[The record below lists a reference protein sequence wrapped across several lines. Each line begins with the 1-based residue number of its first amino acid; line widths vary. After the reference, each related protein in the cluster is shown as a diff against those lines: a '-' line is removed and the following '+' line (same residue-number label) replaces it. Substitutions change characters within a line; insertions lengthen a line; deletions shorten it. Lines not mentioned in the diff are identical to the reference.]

1 LTIYVT
7 PYIMVHNMNINDK
20 FTKMEQSVISELKE
34 VYDPVIMTEEEIHT
48 EFVRIS
54 NAIGIEAFEVKDI
67 CERWMREELL
77 LSLEQTNR
85 HILKKSADKMSK

>member
-1 LTIYVT
+1 
-7 PYIMVHNMNINDK
+7 MSINDK
-20 FTKMEQSVISELKE
+20 FTKMEQSVIGELKE

-67 CERWMREELL
+67 CERWMRDEVLK
-77 LSLEQTNR
+77 SLEQTNR
-85 HILKKSADKMSK
+85 HFSSDNKNDMSK

>member
-1 LTIYVT
+1 
-7 PYIMVHNMNINDK
+7 MVHNMNINDK

-34 VYDPVIMTEEEIHT
+34 VYDSIIMTEEEIHV

-77 LSLEQTNR
+77 LSIEQTNR
-85 HILKKSADKMSK
+85 HFSSDSDDNSYK

>member
-1 LTIYVT
+1 
-7 PYIMVHNMNINDK
+7 MVHNMNINDK

-34 VYDPVIMTEEEIHT
+34 VYDPIIMTEEEIHT

-77 LSLEQTNR
+77 LSIEQTNR
-85 HILKKSADKMSK
+85 HILKKSDDKTYK

>member
-1 LTIYVT
+1 
-7 PYIMVHNMNINDK
+7 MNINDK

-34 VYDPVIMTEEEIHT
+34 VYDPVIMTEEEIHV

-77 LSLEQTNR
+77 LSIEQTNR
-85 HILKKSADKMSK
+85 HILKKSDDKTYK

>member
-1 LTIYVT
+1 
-7 PYIMVHNMNINDK
+7 MNINDK

-34 VYDPVIMTEEEIHT
+34 VYDPVIMTEEEIHV

-77 LSLEQTNR
+77 LSIEQTNR

>member
-1 LTIYVT
+1 
-7 PYIMVHNMNINDK
+7 MVHNMNINDK

>member
-1 LTIYVT
+1 
-7 PYIMVHNMNINDK
+7 MNRNDK
-20 FTKMEQSVISELKE
+20 FTKMEQSVIGELKE
-34 VYDPVIMTEEEIHT
+34 VYDPVIMTEEEIYT

-77 LSLEQTNR
+77 LSIEQTNK
-85 HILKKSADKMSK
+85 HFSSDNKNDMSK

>member
-1 LTIYVT
+1 
-7 PYIMVHNMNINDK
+7 MNRNDK

-34 VYDPVIMTEEEIHT
+34 VYDPVIMTEEEIYT

-77 LSLEQTNR
+77 LSIEQTNR
-85 HILKKSADKMSK
+85 HFSSDSDDNSYK

>member
-1 LTIYVT
+1 
-7 PYIMVHNMNINDK
+7 MNINDK

-34 VYDPVIMTEEEIHT
+34 VYDPIIMTEEEIHV

-77 LSLEQTNR
+77 LSIEQTNR
-85 HILKKSADKMSK
+85 HFSSDNK

>member
-1 LTIYVT
+1 
-7 PYIMVHNMNINDK
+7 MNINDK

-34 VYDPVIMTEEEIHT
+34 VYDPVIMTEEEIHV

-77 LSLEQTNR
+77 LSIEQTNK
-85 HILKKSADKMSK
+85 HFSSDNKNDMSK

>member
-1 LTIYVT
+1 
-7 PYIMVHNMNINDK
+7 MVLNMSINDK
-20 FTKMEQSVISELKE
+20 FTKMEQSVIGELKE

-67 CERWMREELL
+67 CERWMKDEVLK
-77 LSLEQTNR
+77 SLEQTNR
-85 HILKKSADKMSK
+85 HFSSDNKNDLSK

>member
-1 LTIYVT
+1 
-7 PYIMVHNMNINDK
+7 MVHNMNINDK
-20 FTKMEQSVISELKE
+20 FTKMEQSVISELKK
-34 VYDPVIMTEEEIHT
+34 VYDPIIMTEEEIHV

-77 LSLEQTNR
+77 LSIEQTNR
-85 HILKKSADKMSK
+85 HFSSDSDDNSYK

>member
-1 LTIYVT
+1 
-7 PYIMVHNMNINDK
+7 MVHNMNINDK

-34 VYDPVIMTEEEIHT
+34 VYDPVIMTEEEIHV

-77 LSLEQTNR
+77 LSIEQTNK
-85 HILKKSADKMSK
+85 HFSSDNTDKLL

>member
-1 LTIYVT
+1 
-7 PYIMVHNMNINDK
+7 MNRNDK
-20 FTKMEQSVISELKE
+20 FTKMEQSVIGELKE
-34 VYDPVIMTEEEIHT
+34 VYDPVIMTEEEIYT

-77 LSLEQTNR
+77 LSIEQTNK
-85 HILKKSADKMSK
+85 HFSSDNTDKLL

>member
-1 LTIYVT
+1 
-7 PYIMVHNMNINDK
+7 MNRNDK
-20 FTKMEQSVISELKE
+20 FTKMEQSVIGELKE
-34 VYDPVIMTEEEIHT
+34 VYDPVIMTEEEIYT

-77 LSLEQTNR
+77 LTIEQTNK
-85 HILKKSADKMSK
+85 HFSSDNKNDMSK

>member
-1 LTIYVT
+1 
-7 PYIMVHNMNINDK
+7 MNRNDK

-34 VYDPVIMTEEEIHT
+34 VYDPVIMTEEEIYT

-67 CERWMREELL
+67 CERWMREEVLK
-77 LSLEQTNR
+77 SLEQTNR
-85 HILKKSADKMSK
+85 HFSSDNKNDMSK

>member
-1 LTIYVT
+1 
-7 PYIMVHNMNINDK
+7 MSINDK
-20 FTKMEQSVISELKE
+20 FTKMEQSVIGELKE

-67 CERWMREELL
+67 CERWMKDEVLK
-77 LSLEQTNR
+77 SLEQTNR
-85 HILKKSADKMSK
+85 HFSSDNKNDMSK